1 MAIRLASAIGQQRT
15 PVDMYGGIGD
25 AINKTGDAIQAQQIE
40 KAKAAAKKA
49 DQDQQYK
56 DLVAATLKP
65 RSLEGVRTEDWEEDQ
80 KFQKEGFADI
90 LLSSKDQNVT
100 KAQLEQKLRDYTEGL
115 QKREHL
121 YKRDYDTI
129 SSVAK
134 KQDTHDTSL
143 FDNFLIGR
151 TNPTQVANMPND
163 DFMAASEADRA
174 GKMVGE
180 NGMQATETE
189 TAYQGKPYFN
199 QSIDERLKT
208 DIKAKESELTALK
221 RPNIVKAA
229 QGYLGSDFKFGSLTK
244 RTDKVSPTSGEYIYE
259 FDEKG
264 ADELARKFASSVVG
278 EGNFGSKE
286 HSQYQRA
293 LEYEALRAGNEAGF
307 SGDKLKEFVQ
317 EAVPRMAYDDFMK
330 DARAAEVER
339 SKNEK
344 DITKAPSKGLEINNN
359 LGGGAKETDDGVF
372 IKKDTTD
379 ISDESFT
386 KAYDAKKAEIFNR
399 WKEKYKAAS
408 PKKYEAATE
417 YDLVALHDA
426 ELAKKST
433 NDPSITIEEWNK
445 KQLKTELNNAKKGLT
460 AISFTPKGKDNW
472 FSAKTTDGILR
483 KVIPNTIYVDNNGNV
498 VEVEGYNVN
507 EGTGDV
513 KQDLE
518 IFTVDTKNEDNKNSF
533 FGKYPTSIKGI
544 KDVAGIDAKAGK
556 VVVEGKAGVGAV
568 NKSQPKAKA
577 IKSDGSDIGK
587 WSKSNEYSVGNK
599 TYFYDNSAGKWKTK

>member
-1 MAIRLASAIGQQRT
+1 MAIGLASAIGQQRE
-15 PVDMYGGIGD
+15 PIGILGGLDD
-25 AINKTGDAIQAQQIE
+25 AINKTGDAIQADQLRSAAE
-40 KAKAAAKKA
+40 AKRKAE
-49 DQDQQYK
+49 QDQQYK
-56 DLVAATLKP
+56 DLVAATLKT

-189 TAYQGKPYFN
+189 IAYQDKPYFN

-330 DARAAEVER
+330 DARAAEAER

-344 DITKAPSKGLEINNN
+344 DITKQPSKGGSFIQNF
-359 LGGGAKETDDGVF
+359 GGGSYKTNTGNYEFIDNQLNTADKQRFTNFKNRQKENFIRAYDKKFGKGGAEFYGSAKGEKFMLDRFHEYHPESERVIRVAFSQDPEKKNANPEQQVINSKGEAVTF
-372 IKKDTTD
+372 IP
-379 ISDESFT
+379 
-386 KAYDAKKAEIFNR
+386 KAYDIDARTNKIKNVYGVEVTETRSGDNGEVVTKVQ
-399 WKEKYKAAS
+399 KESSVPYN
-408 PKKYEAATE
+408 
-417 YDLVALHDA
+417 V
-426 ELAKKST
+426 
-433 NDPSITIEEWNK
+433 NNK
-445 KQLKTELNNAKKGLT
+445 NLT
-460 AISFTPKGKDNW
+460 AIATDMAKLYKDKYGRDLDLSVDEEAPTKSTPKK
-472 FSAKTTDGILR
+472 SETAEERRARLKKEL
-483 KVIPNTIYVDNNGNV
+483 
-498 VEVEGYNVN
+498 
-507 EGTGDV
+507 
-513 KQDLE
+513 
-518 IFTVDTKNEDNKNSF
+518 
-533 FGKYPTSIKGI
+533 IK
-544 KDVAGIDAKAGK
+544 
-556 VVVEGKAGVGAV
+556 
-568 NKSQPKAKA
+568 
-577 IKSDGSDIGK
+577 
-587 WSKSNEYSVGNK
+587 
-599 TYFYDNSAGKWKTK
+599 